1 MVAIHVPN
9 QGALVDE
16 LATDLAALLFFL
28 FFASIN
34 YLQSL
39 FLALLLSLCFSNII
53 LHYRHNSIWVKI
65 FIWENIGHP
74 VLIHLDL
81 VGFKFL
87 LLIWTPRGA
96 SSYAFIEA
104 QFSVAKYFHSEWFV
118 VMFFQNLGRR
128 LLLSSLNH
136 LILSAFTLI
145 QF

>member
-53 LHYRHNSIWVKI
+53 LHYRHNSI
-65 FIWENIGHP
+65 
-74 VLIHLDL
+74 
-81 VGFKFL
+81 
-87 LLIWTPRGA
+87 
-96 SSYAFIEA
+96 
-104 QFSVAKYFHSEWFV
+104 
-118 VMFFQNLGRR
+118 
-128 LLLSSLNH
+128 
-136 LILSAFTLI
+136 
-145 QF
+145 